1 MPLESKM
8 HGEDEVGSENDWEDF
23 NTISELNI
31 QYWTSVYGQFEDT
44 LIVLVEANTLRSK
57 HLTGKLAKKRSN

>member
-1 MPLESKM
+1 M

-31 QYWTSVYGQFEDT
+31 QYWTSVYGQFKDT
-44 LIVLVEANTLRSK
+44 LIVLVEVNTLRSK